1 MYEKAL
7 CKDTQIEISCKA
19 LQSITGL
26 THFKFGKIRID
37 DKALSTEI
45 ESRRQYGV
53 CPCCGKR
60 SHSVHSHYV
69 RHLQDL
75 PIHGKSLKVMFRARR
90 FRCRNPDCELSFFAE
105 QPPELA
111 VRYGRRSVRERDVL
125 LKMAVEE
132 SAMSASRV
140 ATIVGMP
147 VSPSTVLRM
156 VKGIWK
162 DPDRASVTNI
172 GIDDFALR
180 KGMSYGTIVTDND
193 TGKPLEIILSR
204 DADKVTEGLKGYV
217 NVKTVTRDRAGGY
230 AKAVSDGIPGA
241 IQIADRFHLVMNCGV
256 NVMRQMRRSLKDIKD
271 EIFAIDGTELM
282 DVHNV
287 PTERIRARYR
297 AVKELTGKGMT
308 QAAIAS
314 LIGMKEETVRKYQS
328 MPEPHGYAKYHFVSF
343 EPHIDVIIRGMKA
356 GKLLK
361 EIWRDLLDDGM
372 KLHYNSLLIYMRQMY
387 PEYKSHRGGHRGGLG
402 VKVDNTAVMKRL
414 EKEKCEDA
422 PKPSIPASAVNPTK
436 LCIYTCN
443 PDYGVD
449 KKTGECSREYAMY
462 NDLIRRSSIL
472 SVLRDASLS
481 FREVMSGKS
490 TDALDEWIDKFSKS
504 SLHHISTF
512 AIYLQ
517 KDIDAIKNA
526 ITYPYSNGLT
536 EGINNKIKAIKR
548 QMYGRAQTGLL
559 ATRLVASMAT

>member
-1 MYEKAL
+1 MHEKAFY
-7 CKDTQIEISCKA
+7 KDTLIEINCKA
-19 LQSITGL
+19 LRLITGL
-26 THFKFGKIRID
+26 SHFKFRRAELRG
-37 DKALSTEI
+37 DKVIAEI
-45 ESRRQYGV
+45 ESARDYAV

-60 SHSVHSHYV
+60 SHSVHSHYI
-69 RHLQDL
+69 RHIRDL
-75 PIHGKSLKVMFRARR
+75 PLYGRSLEMVFRARR
-90 FRCRNPDCELSFFAE
+90 FRCRNPRCQQSIFAE
-105 QPPELA
+105 QPPELTA
-111 VRYGRRSVRERDVL
+111 RYWRRSVQERDVL

-140 ATIVGMP
+140 ATLVGMP

-162 DPDRASVTNI
+162 EPDRASVTNI

-217 NVKTVTRDRAGGY
+217 NVQTVTRDRAGAY
-230 AKAVSDGIPGA
+230 AKAVSDGIPDA
-241 IQIADRFHLVMNCGV
+241 IQIADRFHLVMNCGE
-256 NVMRQMRRSLKDIKD
+256 NIMKQMRRSLKDIKD

-282 DVHNV
+282 DAYNV
-287 PTERIRARYR
+287 PTERIMARYK
-297 AVKELTGKGMT
+297 AVRKLTDKGLT

-314 LIGMKEETVRKYQS
+314 LIGMKEETVRQFQS
-328 MPEPHGYAKYHFVSF
+328 MPAPHGYAKYHFLDF
-343 EPHIDVIIRGMKA
+343 GAHIDIIIRGMKE

-361 EIWRDLLDDGM
+361 EIWRDLMDDGM
-372 KLHYNSLLIYMRQMY
+372 KLNYGSLLVYMARMY
-387 PEYKSHRGGHRGGLG
+387 PEYKSHKGSPKGS
-402 VKVDNTAVMKRL
+402 KVDNTAVMKRL
-414 EKEKCEDA
+414 EKEKCEGT
-422 PKPSIPASAVNPTK
+422 PKPQIPANAVNPTK

-449 KKTGECSREYAMY
+449 KKTGECSREYALY

-490 TDALDEWIDKFSKS
+490 TDALDEWIDKFRGS

-512 AIYLQ
+512 ATFLL

-526 ITYPYSNGLT
+526 IIYPYSNGLT

-548 QMYGRAQTGLL
+548 QMYGRAKTDLL
-559 ATRLVASMAT
+559 ATKLVASMTN